1 MQYSMLSFKKCS
13 NHSSLGALGNS
24 SGDEAEDEPVCSTG
38 DYSLE
43 EKGSS
48 GGFDVALG

>member
-1 MQYSMLSFKKCS
+1 MLSLKKCS
-13 NHSSLGALGNS
+13 NHSSQDELGNS
-24 SGDEAEDEPVCSTG
+24 SGDETEDEPVCSTG
-38 DYSLE
+38 DCSLE